1 MYVSRN
7 SLVPALLFHTGH
19 GKTPCILDVL
29 PVSPI
34 PGTGNASVPEVLFFS
49 FLLHSHVLTPGTI
62 YAAYVS
68 YMCKELLYAGSFPP
82 FYQLFLPDT

>member
-7 SLVPALLFHTGH
+7 SLVPSLLFHTGH
-19 GKTPCILDVL
+19 GKMPYILDVL

-34 PGTGNASVPEVLFFS
+34 PDTCNASVPKVLFFS
-49 FLLHSHVLTPGTI
+49 FLLHSHALTSGTI

-68 YMCKELLYAGSFPP
+68 YMCKEPLYTGSFPP
-82 FYQLFLPDT
+82 FLSVVLT